1 MKMRKGQIWLGVI
14 FVILG
19 ALLIL
24 KNFGFVSQSVW
35 GFLWK
40 FWPLILVLIGLEMVI
55 SNKLVRGIIVIVFL
69 LIGIGLVA
77 FSGKEWKRPQGVRKE
92 VVQTADSSIQKFI
105 IREDLKDIKN
115 LEIVC
120 ENIKKLDITVSSKSG
135 KVLDATL
142 SLMPG
147 KENAIFV
154 DSIDFLVD
162 RTGPSAVLRLK
173 DRREFWKL
181 MKGYIGD
188 KGYEGTLEVQIPKGL
203 NLTVR
208 NINGDIRIL
217 EFEGK
222 ELRANLVNGDIN
234 FQDIESSLLKI
245 EMVNGGIYLRDV
257 QSSDAI
263 ELSKVNGQWDID
275 KLVSKSI
282 SISGV
287 NGDVTLG
294 GDMEFENLK
303 VELVNS
309 KIQAKLSKKWLKGFA
324 VISTLNGTIVILK
337 DGVSEVPLYV
347 EKGLKK
353 DEAESTAKAG
363 ARIIVKTVTGNVE
376 LK

>member
-1 MKMRKGQIWLGVI
+1 
-14 FVILG
+14 
-19 ALLIL
+19 
-24 KNFGFVSQSVW
+24 
-35 GFLWK
+35 
-40 FWPLILVLIGLEMVI
+40 
-55 SNKLVRGIIVIVFL
+55 
-69 LIGIGLVA
+69 
-77 FSGKEWKRPQGVRKE
+77 
-92 VVQTADSSIQKFI
+92 
-105 IREDLKDIKN
+105 
-115 LEIVC
+115 
-120 ENIKKLDITVSSKSG
+120 
-135 KVLDATL
+135 
-142 SLMPG
+142 MPG